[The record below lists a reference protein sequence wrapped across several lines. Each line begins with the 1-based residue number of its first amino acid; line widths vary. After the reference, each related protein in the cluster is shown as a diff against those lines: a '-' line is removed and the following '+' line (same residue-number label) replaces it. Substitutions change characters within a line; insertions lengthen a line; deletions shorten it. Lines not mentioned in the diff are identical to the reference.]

1 VVVVPE
7 ENEQHAGPP
16 PDPLAVVRGLA
27 QRNRLILERALRMPT
42 AEGVVIDSV
51 GDVIVGVEAP
61 EHWDER
67 VWGPSPR

>member
-1 VVVVPE
+1 VGQDTVVVVSE

-16 PDPLAVVRGLA
+16 PDPLAVARGLA

-51 GDVIVGVEAP
+51 GT
-61 EHWDER
+61 
-67 VWGPSPR
+67 